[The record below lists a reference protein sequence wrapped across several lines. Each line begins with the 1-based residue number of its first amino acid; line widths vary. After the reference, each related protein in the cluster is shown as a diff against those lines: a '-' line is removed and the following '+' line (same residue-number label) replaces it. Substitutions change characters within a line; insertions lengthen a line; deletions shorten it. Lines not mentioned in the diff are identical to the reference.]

1 MTVKLAK
8 TLSAF
13 ALIFSS
19 QFIAADI
26 TRDKDL
32 TIEKLTTDISLGW
45 GMDYLNNKTLLITSR
60 EGQLFQYDFDTHQKT
75 EIQGLPED
83 ILVEGQGGL
92 FDVKHAPD
100 FDKTGW
106 IYFSH
111 AKDIDGEGATTL
123 ARAKLDNNKLIDWQE
138 LLVTQSRTGNDVH
151 YGGRITFDGQGHIFL
166 SVGDRGE
173 RPNGQNLMTHAG
185 SILRLN
191 MDGTAA
197 SDNPFINQDKALPEI
212 WSYGHRNPQGL
223 FYNQQNQQ
231 LWEIEHG
238 PRGGDE
244 INLIEAGKNYGWPE
258 ISYGKEYWAPLSVG
272 HGTHQDG
279 MEQPVKTYIPSIAPS
294 SLIQYQ
300 GTLFPEWQ
308 GKLISGALSLQ
319 HLNIVSLNENNEA
332 VDEQRLLDT
341 LSSRVRNVIEAPD
354 GALIISTDA
363 GAVYRI
369 SPALSAEN

>member
-1 MTVKLAK
+1 MKLAK

-212 WSYGHRNPQGL
+212 WSYGHRNPQG
-223 FYNQQNQQ
+223 
-231 LWEIEHG
+231 
-238 PRGGDE
+238 
-244 INLIEAGKNYGWPE
+244 
-258 ISYGKEYWAPLSVG
+258 
-272 HGTHQDG
+272 
-279 MEQPVKTYIPSIAPS
+279 
-294 SLIQYQ
+294 
-300 GTLFPEWQ
+300 
-308 GKLISGALSLQ
+308 
-319 HLNIVSLNENNEA
+319 
-332 VDEQRLLDT
+332 
-341 LSSRVRNVIEAPD
+341 
-354 GALIISTDA
+354 
-363 GAVYRI
+363 
-369 SPALSAEN
+369 

>member
-1 MTVKLAK
+1 MKLAK

-13 ALIFSS
+13 AFLFSS
-19 QFIAADI
+19 QLLSADI

-32 TIEKLTTDISLGW
+32 NIQKLTSDIAVGW
-45 GMDYLNNKTLLITSR
+45 GMDYLDDKTLLITSR
-60 EGQLFQYDFDTHQKT
+60 EGQLFLYDSETQQKI
-75 EIQGLPED
+75 EVQGLPND

-92 FDVKHAPD
+92 FDVKQDPNYD
-100 FDKTGW
+100 NTGW
-106 IYFSH
+106 IYISY
-111 AKDIDGEGATTL
+111 AKDVDGEGATTL
-123 ARAKLDNNKLIDWQE
+123 ARAKLNENKLTDWQD
-138 LLVTQSRTGNDVH
+138 LLVTRSRTGNDVH
-151 YGGRITFDGQGHIFL
+151 YGGRISFDDKGHIFL

-191 MDGTAA
+191 MDGSAA
-197 SDNPFINQDKALPEI
+197 SDNPFAGRDDALAEI

-223 FYNQQNQQ
+223 FYNQQTHQ

-244 INLIEAGKNYGWPE
+244 INLIEAGNNYGWPT

-272 HGTHQDG
+272 DGTHQEG

-300 GTLFPEWQ
+300 GDLFPAWR
-308 GKLISGALSLQ
+308 GKLIAGALSLQ
-319 HLNIVSLNENNEA
+319 HLNIVSLNDKHEA

-341 LSSRVRNVIEAPD
+341 LSIRIRNVIEAPD
-354 GALIISTDA
+354 GALIISTDN
-363 GAVYRI
+363 GDVYRVT
-369 SPALSAEN
+369 PAVTVEN